1 MPVTAALTEVDVAPD
16 FSPETVEM
24 ERNVLTTLLYYDIW
38 RHPLTTRELFAFHP
52 TNSLTLEEFKKQL
65 DAIARGPSIQTD
77 GDYYFV
83 RRGSD
88 AASELRKKR
97 ERAAAALWRMA
108 HVSAAIIK
116 RFPFV
121 RGVFVSGDLSKNS
134 ADKNSDIDFVIL
146 TAPGRLWICRA
157 CLILFKKIF
166 LLNRKKYFCLNYFLS
181 TDNLAQENR
190 NFFIATEL
198 AHLKPLHNRRLYLDL
213 LAANSWM
220 KDLFPNF
227 DPSLMFS
234 TRCNDRGRIIRT
246 LLELGFRL
254 LPADRIDDFLHQTM
268 QRIWARRYPH
278 VDPVTRERIFR
289 STKRES
295 RTFVGDFQQK
305 ILAGYMLK
313 LAEFGVERAR

>member
-1 MPVTAALTEVDVAPD
+1 
-16 FSPETVEM
+16 M
-24 ERNVLTTLLYYDIW
+24 ERDVLTTLLYYDIW
-38 RHPLTTRELFAFHP
+38 RHPLTARELFAFHP
-52 TNSLTLEEFKKQL
+52 TNSITFEEFKKQL
-65 DAIARGPSIQTD
+65 DTIARGSAIQTD
-77 GDYYFV
+77 GTYYFV

-88 AASELRKKR
+88 AAGAIRKKR
-97 ERAAAALWRMA
+97 ERSAAALWRMA
-108 HVSAAIIK
+108 RISTAIIK

-134 ADKNSDIDFVIL
+134 ADENSDIDFVIL

-157 CLILFKKIF
+157 CLIIFKKVF

-181 TDNLAQENR
+181 TDNLLQENR

-198 AHLKPLHNRRLYLDL
+198 AHLKPLHNHRLYLEI

-220 KDLFPNF
+220 RDLFPNF

-234 TRCNDRGRIIRT
+234 TRSNDRDSSLRAMV
-246 LLELGFRL
+246 EWMFNL
-254 LPADRIDDFLHQTM
+254 LPADRIDDFLHRTIK
-268 QRIWARRYPH
+268 RIWARRYPH

-305 ILAGYMLK
+305 ILAGYRMK